1 MLTDAAQAMATP
13 DAVDHDLF
21 ESAVATPDAQR
32 WPFEWARICLAYGE
46 RLRRARAVNAA
57 RAHLDA
63 ALDTFLRLGAEPW
76 SARAA
81 NELRASGIPVPTAA
95 PGENRTA
102 RLTPQEVESAGSRH
116 IGGIANGGDTAAIS
130 GRNRASLISVARQ
143 ESFQGTPPRQG
154 TAMTVTTDPT
164 PSAPPPAGVT
174 DDGSLASFGYGQE
187 LRRQMGRFASFAAG
201 FSFISVLTTVFQFFS
216 LGYSFGGPLFLW
228 TWPAVLVGQL
238 LVAACFAELAA
249 RYPISGAIYQW
260 STRLSSP
267 VFGWYTGWIMVVG
280 QVVVVAAAALAL
292 QVVLPPVWSGFQLVG
307 GDPAPTTATGAA
319 NAALLALVLLVLTTV
334 VNVLDNRVMSAVNRV
349 GVTAEITGAIL
360 IVVLLFT
367 HVERGA
373 GVTLRTGGEGGP
385 VAALLVG
392 SFTAAYVLIGFDS
405 AGEMSEETRS
415 PRRTAPRTILSALAS
430 AGVLGGL
437 LLLGGLL
444 AAPSLSD
451 GRLATE
457 GLSYV
462 LTSSL
467 GDGVGKVLLADVAVA
482 VVVATLAI
490 QTAGTR
496 MLFSMARDGMLPFS
510 AQLAKVSKRTG
521 MPFVP
526 ALVVGALAAAL
537 ALLNLASPEAFLAI
551 GTTCI
556 AMLYLAY
563 AGVTVPMLVRRLR
576 GQWPTTSAG
585 DHDELGRPLF
595 SLGRWG
601 LPVNVLAVGYGV
613 FMTVNLAWP
622 RAEVYD
628 PAGGHWY
635 FQWFTVLFVG
645 ATIAVG
651 AVYRLGGGAVPV
663 AKGSRGAGEA
673 EPEAVRA

>member
-1 MLTDAAQAMATP
+1 
-13 DAVDHDLF
+13 
-21 ESAVATPDAQR
+21 
-32 WPFEWARICLAYGE
+32 
-46 RLRRARAVNAA
+46 
-57 RAHLDA
+57 
-63 ALDTFLRLGAEPW
+63 
-76 SARAA
+76 
-81 NELRASGIPVPTAA
+81 
-95 PGENRTA
+95 
-102 RLTPQEVESAGSRH
+102 
-116 IGGIANGGDTAAIS
+116 
-130 GRNRASLISVARQ
+130 
-143 ESFQGTPPRQG
+143 
-154 TAMTVTTDPT
+154 MTVTTDST
-164 PSAPPPAGVT
+164 TPPPPPSAGVT
-174 DDGSLASFGYGQE
+174 DDGTLATFGYRQE
-187 LRRQMGRFASFAAG
+187 LRRQMGRYASFAAG

-228 TWPAVLVGQL
+228 TWPAVLIGQL

-249 RYPISGAIYQW
+249 RYPISGAIFQW
-260 STRLSSP
+260 STRLSRP
-267 VFGWYTGWIMVVG
+267 AFGWFTGWIMVTG

-292 QVVLPPVWSGFQLVG
+292 QVVLPPIWSGFQLVG

-319 NAALLALVLLVLTTV
+319 NAALLALVLLALTTA
-334 VNVLDNRVMSAVNRV
+334 VNVLDNRVMSAVNRI
-349 GVTAEITGAIL
+349 GVTAEIIGAIL

-373 GVTLRTGGEGGP
+373 GVTLKTGGQDGT

-405 AGEMSEETRS
+405 AGEMSEETRN
-415 PRRTAPRTILSALAS
+415 PRRTAPRTILSALAT
-430 AGVLGGL
+430 AGALGGL

-482 VVVATLAI
+482 VSVATLAI
-490 QTAGTR
+490 QTAGSR

-510 AQLAKVSKRTG
+510 ARLAKVSPRTG

-526 ALVVGALAAAL
+526 ALVVGGLAAAL
-537 ALLNLASPEAFLAI
+537 ALLNLASPEAFVAI

-563 AGVTVPMLVRRLR
+563 LGVTAPMLVRRLK
-576 GQWPTTSAG
+576 GQWPATDSA
-585 DHDELGRPLF
+585 DRDELGRPLF

-601 LPVNVLAVGYGV
+601 LPVNVLAVVYGL
-613 FMTVNLAWP
+613 FMTVNLSWP
-622 RAEVYD
+622 RAQVYD

-645 ATIAVG
+645 ATVAAG
-651 AVYRLGGGAVPV
+651 AVYRSRAGAAPA
-663 AKGSRGAGEA
+663 AKGPGRE
-673 EPEAVRA
+673 EPAEAVGI